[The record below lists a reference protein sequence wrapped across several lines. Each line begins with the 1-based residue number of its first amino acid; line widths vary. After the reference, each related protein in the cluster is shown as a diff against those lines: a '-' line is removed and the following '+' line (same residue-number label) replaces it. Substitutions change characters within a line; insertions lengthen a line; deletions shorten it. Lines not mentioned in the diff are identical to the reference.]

1 MEGPIFLA
9 LLAGGYLLN
18 NKSSHSVNTTV
29 RQPQFY
35 EEFAEK
41 NLQAFGH
48 DVHIV
53 LVIRK
58 PSDFLN
64 SIYMQTCI
72 HEKPFQKPEHFFL
85 EKKDFTERLPN
96 STFS

>member
-1 MEGPIFLA
+1 MILGFDVNKITFPKYSIVSNEGL
-9 LLAGGYLLN
+9 
-18 NKSSHSVNTTV
+18 SSY

-41 NLQAFGH
+41 NLQTFGY
-48 DVHIV
+48 DAHIL

-64 SIYMQTCI
+64 SIYVQCCV
-72 HEKPFQKPEHFFL
+72 HEKPLQDPEYFF
-85 EKKDFTERLPN
+85 KQ
-96 STFS
+96 